1 MSFVD
6 TSEVQAMQSALQQ
19 IDDSTF
25 QRQPSSDALHNERAP
40 LRLEAL
46 GMMTAGIVH
55 DLGNIIQILSSTVE
69 LLDRHPAIKAE
80 SSLQPAMR
88 RAVSSIARADALIA
102 QVLRFARGETV
113 EQGSVN
119 LKQCLMDLKPLL
131 RWIANNRMRIDV
143 RVDADVPSMVCN
155 RSDLEAA
162 ILNLALNARDAMSER
177 GTLSIAATARRNG
190 HTVTEVAIKVK
201 DTGRGM
207 SPHTL
212 SCALEPFFTTKAIRG
227 GNGLGLTMVRRFAH
241 EAGGSVSLQSRLG
254 VGTTVTLLLPVEARS
269 LER

>member
-19 IDDSTF
+19 IDGRSF
-25 QRQPSSDALHNERAP
+25 ERQPPSDAVHKGRAP

-55 DLGNIIQILSSTVE
+55 DLGNIIQILSGTVE

-80 SSLQPAMR
+80 SSLQPPMR

-102 QVLRFARGETV
+102 QVLRFARGETA
-113 EQGSVN
+113 EQGSVD
-119 LKQCLMDLKPLL
+119 LKQCLMDLAPLL
-131 RWIANNRMRIDV
+131 RWIANNRMVIDV
-143 RVDADVPSMVCN
+143 RVDADVPSVVCS

-177 GTLSIAATARRNG
+177 GTLSIAAMPRRNG
-190 HTVTEVAIKVK
+190 HTVTDVAIEVR
-201 DTGRGM
+201 DTGSGM
-207 SPHTL
+207 SPQTL
-212 SCALEPFFTTKAIRG
+212 TRALEPFFTTKATRG
-227 GNGLGLTMVRRFAH
+227 GNGLGLTMVRRLAR
-241 EAGGSVSLQSRLG
+241 EAGGSVSLESRPG
-254 VGTTVTLLLPVEARS
+254 IGTTVTLLLPVEARS